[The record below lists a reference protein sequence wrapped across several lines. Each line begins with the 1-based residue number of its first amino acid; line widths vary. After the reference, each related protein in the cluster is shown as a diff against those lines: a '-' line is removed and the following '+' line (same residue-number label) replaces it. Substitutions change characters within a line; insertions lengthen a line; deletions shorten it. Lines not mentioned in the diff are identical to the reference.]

1 MHNPAL
7 PLNIWTLQYC
17 SFCGGIIFRL
27 HLLNHNSR
35 MMFTV
40 IMCFHPQSSPMIYS
54 SSLTYLPT
62 ASTAQRFITQP
73 LQNNLFQTLPRSSR
87 EGCHMPHCSGSVK
100 CLVFWDLLRLCV
112 RGSYYTFFLPH
123 EDHLYH
129 LYIIVTYKNFFK
141 RKTLYVLWPQ
151 RVNHHDTHVWG
162 RVSRLASGC
171 VSSTIPLI
179 HHDTPEHK
187 HFIPWCTREGEQRL
201 TLMHI

>member
-27 HLLNHNSR
+27 HLLNHNSI

-112 RGSYYTFFLPH
+112 RGSYYTFFFTPWGSLISLIYYS
-123 EDHLYH
+123 HL
-129 LYIIVTYKNFFK
+129 LKFFQTKNP
-141 RKTLYVLWPQ
+141 VCS
-151 RVNHHDTHVWG
+151 V
-162 RVSRLASGC
+162 ASESKSSWHTC
-171 VSSTIPLI
+171 V
-179 HHDTPEHK
+179 
-187 HFIPWCTREGEQRL
+187 REG
-201 TLMHI
+201 